1 VQFNIKDLRGFL
13 LCIKNNNLQYIS
25 IKKNSFELMI
35 SREIIRTDNYN
46 SNFFNY
52 SKINFNE
59 HEGNNSKIKLKLSS
73 KKLSNITQ
81 KNKFNQTSDNYF
93 TIVSPMVG
101 TFYRSPASNE
111 PYFIELYDQVEKHQT
126 VCIIEAMKL
135 MNEIEAEING
145 NIVEIL
151 VKDGDIV
158 DCGQALMK
166 IRSSQ
171 I

>member
-1 VQFNIKDLRGFL
+1 MQFNLKDLRGLL
-13 LCIKNNNLQYIS
+13 LCVKNNNLQYIS
-25 IKKNSFELMI
+25 IKKNGFELMI
-35 SREIIRTDNYN
+35 SREIISVNN
-46 SNFFNY
+46 HKSNFFNY
-52 SKINFNE
+52 SNINFNE
-59 HEGNNSKIKLKLSS
+59 QKRNNHRTKLKFLN
-73 KKLSNITQ
+73 KKSLSNTEE
-81 KNKFNQTSDNYF
+81 NNLNQTADNYF

-101 TFYRSPASNE
+101 TFYRSPGPNE

-135 MNEIEAEING
+135 MNEIEAEISG

-171 I
+171 A

>member
-1 VQFNIKDLRGFL
+1 VQFNVKDLRGFL
-13 LCIKNNNLQYIS
+13 SCIKNNNLQYIS
-25 IKKNSFELMI
+25 IKKNGFELMI
-35 SREIIRTDNYN
+35 SRQIIRTDNHK

-52 SKINFNE
+52 PKINFNE
-59 HEGNNSKIKLKLSS
+59 HKRNNSKTKLGFSNE
-73 KKLSNITQ
+73 KLSNITQ
-81 KNKFNQTSDNYF
+81 ENKFNQVSDNYF

-101 TFYRSPASNE
+101 TFYRSPAPNE

-151 VKDGDIV
+151 VQDGDIV